1 MYICYFIKFLSPLG
15 KGRGPLFKQ
24 TWILITQVCFV
35 LNLIQIGQVVLEKK
49 MKMWK
54 VYDNDNIN
62 DDENDDGQRTKFAF
76 GSGELKIRVSRCQ
89 WT

>member
-1 MYICYFIKFLSPLG
+1 MIKRTKNLLSTFWELNG
-15 KGRGPLFKQ
+15 SSFEQ
-24 TWILITQVCFV
+24 SWIPFTQECFV
-35 LNLIQIGQVVLEKK
+35 PNLVEIGQVVLEKK

-89 WT
+89 